1 MRLRLQR
8 FGSRIGSSIRF
19 LPGDRERIDLRHRDL
34 DADAG
39 KTQGGILA
47 ADRFEV
53 PGTVGRK
60 AIHVQGVFVLVDLD
74 DLADTLGGV
83 AMREPFWSK
92 SECQRRRRET

>member
-8 FGSRIGSSIRF
+8 FGSRIGSRIGSSVRF
-19 LPGDRERIDLRHRDL
+19 LPGDRERVNLRHRDL

-39 KTQGGILA
+39 KAQGGILA

-60 AIHVQGVFVLVDLD
+60 AIEMQGVFVLIDLD
-74 DLADTLGGV
+74 DLAENLDSLQVTALPV
-83 AMREPFWSK
+83 ALSPLP
-92 SECQRRRRET
+92 QL